1 MRCPNERIEAKPGK
15 FRVPVENPLCGTL
28 PDFSLRTPLTLHQT
42 RTAAKQLEQVA
53 AMHYIVSGT

>member
-1 MRCPNERIEAKPGK
+1 MNALRQSPGSFV
-15 FRVPVENPLCGTL
+15 FRSGHRLCGTL